1 MGGCKS
7 PAPASDF
14 CSKGELLPLP
24 PGLGSLSAARRDGAL
39 GHTSGW
45 EVPPREEPAP
55 RCDASQGG
63 SHFIAAPRRPWEGA
77 RHGRLATPRGHP
89 SPAPSPFVLLLVLR
103 PRNVPTGSILPE
115 HRPHLPSAE
124 VALWEQRGPWAA
136 QPEGA
141 ATWYPCHRQG
151 HSPGQSSQGKASSG
165 LLISPRPSPGTPAPT
180 PAQALLNHRPQWPS
194 QSVYRHPRGHPTE
207 ASVTRQIQVDPLRG
221 LMLGVLG
228 SRPPRTLPAG
238 NCVSSQYPA
247 LSEAFLP
254 RPTPAQVLLAAR
266 QSPGFIWQ
274 LCTQQRGP
282 HPQRPWSPPSGTTG
296 KAALQAEGT
305 VTAPTRA
312 PEPMA
317 RTRQQML
324 LAPGKEAS

>member
-141 ATWYPCHRQG
+141 ATWYKTPEATPGRTYMKGGPQKVTPPLPFTKAISRDVSPPGRCQRSQG
-151 HSPGQSSQGKASSG
+151 HTGAAMA
-165 LLISPRPSPGTPAPT
+165 RP
-180 PAQALLNHRPQWPS
+180 ALLCLDRAPGPGRESLREQQQSGGHGSFRPR
-194 QSVYRHPRGHPTE
+194 VRR
-207 ASVTRQIQVDPLRG
+207 A
-221 LMLGVLG
+221 
-228 SRPPRTLPAG
+228 
-238 NCVSSQYPA
+238 
-247 LSEAFLP
+247 
-254 RPTPAQVLLAAR
+254 RPTPAGGRPLTLR
-266 QSPGFIWQ
+266 
-274 LCTQQRGP
+274 LP
-282 HPQRPWSPPSGTTG
+282 HPPLPR
-296 KAALQAEGT
+296 
-305 VTAPTRA
+305 R
-312 PEPMA
+312 
-317 RTRQQML
+317 
-324 LAPGKEAS
+324 